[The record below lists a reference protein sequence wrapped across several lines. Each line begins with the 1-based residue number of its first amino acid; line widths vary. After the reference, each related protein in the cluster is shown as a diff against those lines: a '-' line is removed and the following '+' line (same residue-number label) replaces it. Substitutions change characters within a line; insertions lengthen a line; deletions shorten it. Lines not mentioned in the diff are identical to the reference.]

1 VRLKTNLII
10 KNDDRYVK
18 LRKSIHLFDSS
29 LTVEEIF
36 FYKKQ
41 QQAHI
46 LCLLLGY
53 EQSGIEKS
61 HVGRKSPV

>member
-18 LRKSIHLFDSS
+18 LRKSIYLFDSS

-36 FYKKQ
+36 FYKK
-41 QQAHI
+41 AAASTYFV
-46 LCLLLGY
+46 LAAGL
-53 EQSGIEKS
+53 
-61 HVGRKSPV
+61 